1 VGQHREAEETLMSAQ
16 FSELDHRMMRRALE
30 LAELGRYSTPPNP
43 RVGCVIAQGGRI
55 VGEGWHRKS
64 GEAHAEPLALR
75 AAGEAARGATA
86 YVTLE
91 PHCYQS
97 RTPPCTQALI
107 AAGIRRVV
115 CGALDPNPKV
125 HGDGVRKLI
134 AAGVQVETGLRESEA
149 QALNAGFERRMR
161 TGLPRVM
168 VKIASSL
175 DGRVALAN
183 GESRWI
189 TGEIA
194 RADVQRLRAESSAI
208 LTGIETLL
216 ADDPRL
222 TVRDPDIDLAGRRPL
237 RVVLDTRLRTPAS
250 ARLFA
255 EAGETVIMSGID
267 APDAH
272 ELRDRATLLRVSLNS
287 QGRLDL
293 SLVLRELGNLQCND
307 VLVEAGPTLAG
318 SFIEAGLADELIV
331 YIAPVLLGPD
341 ARPMLQLPRLEK
353 LADRLQFALHR
364 TETMGSDLKLV
375 LRPETRAKD

>member
-1 VGQHREAEETLMSAQ
+1 
-16 FSELDHRMMRRALE
+16 
-30 LAELGRYSTPPNP
+30 
-43 RVGCVIAQGGRI
+43 VI
-55 VGEGWHRKS
+55 
-64 GEAHAEPLALR
+64 
-75 AAGEAARGATA
+75 
-86 YVTLE
+86 
-91 PHCYQS
+91 
-97 RTPPCTQALI
+97 
-107 AAGIRRVV
+107 
-115 CGALDPNPKV
+115 
-125 HGDGVRKLI
+125 
-134 AAGVQVETGLRESEA
+134 
-149 QALNAGFERRMR
+149 
-161 TGLPRVM
+161 

-194 RADVQRLRAESSAI
+194 RADVQRLRAESSAV

-222 TVRDPDIDLAGRRPL
+222 TVRDPDIDLAGRQPL
-237 RVVLDTRLRTPAS
+237 RVVLDSRLRTPAS

-255 EAGETVIMSGID
+255 EPGETVILAGAD
-267 APDAH
+267 APDTH
-272 ELRDRATLLRVSLNS
+272 GLGGRATVLRVSLNS

-293 SLVLRELGNLQCND
+293 SQVLRELGNLQCND

-318 SFIEAGLADELIV
+318 SFIDAGLADELIV

-364 TETMGSDLKLV
+364 TEAMGSDLKLV